1 VQSSANEEDPYLRL
15 REAMVETQLI
25 ARGIRNPSVLGAMR
39 KVPRHLFLDPTLR
52 DAAYEDRPLPLGHG
66 QTLSQPYIVAF
77 MTEQLELEDGDKV
90 LEIGTGSGYQTAV
103 LAELAQQV
111 FTVEILSILSQG
123 ARLLLQSLGY
133 TNIEFR
139 LGDGRAGWP
148 EAAPFHG
155 ILAAAA
161 ADSIPPPLL
170 EQLSEGGRM
179 ILPLGVDHQELWR
192 VQRTGTGRTSRRL
205 LPVRFVPMVGGGSPG
220 P

>member
-1 VQSSANEEDPYLRL
+1 LRL

-25 ARGIRNPSVLGAMR
+25 ARGIRNPLVLEAMR
-39 KVPRHLFLDPTLR
+39 KVPRHLFVDPTLR
-52 DAAYEDRPLPLGHG
+52 NSAYEDRPLPLGHG

-77 MTEQLELEDGDKV
+77 MSEQLELDGGDRV

-103 LAELAQQV
+103 LAEFVQQV

-148 EAAPFHG
+148 EAAPFQG

-161 ADSIPPPLL
+161 ADSIPPPLV

-179 ILPLGVDHQELWR
+179 ILPLGTDHQELWR
-192 VQRTGTGRTSRRL
+192 VQRTGSVRTSRRL
-205 LPVRFVPMVGGGSPG
+205 LPVRFVPMVGGGFPA